1 MKKIYLL
8 TAVLIAFSSLVRSQ
22 CTISGETS
30 PTCENDAVQTLTT
43 TGDFLQGPGI
53 TGNTFDPAA
62 AGVGTHTIEAVST
75 SSYTIDQTGM
85 YAPAT
90 LNTPTAVSLTDDD
103 LSAALPIGFNFNFFG
118 TSYNQFYI
126 SSNGFIS
133 FSVEPNGCC
142 TGQALPDANAPNNLI
157 AFAWEDID
165 PGNGGQPTQNLVQYE
180 TLGTAPNRIL
190 VVEFFNVD
198 HYATGDQITVQTI
211 LYESSNI
218 IEVHT
223 TDMPSDGGNHTQGI
237 ENAAGTVAFTV
248 PGRNSANWSA
258 TNDFVAFIPDN
269 VCASTTIEVNATT
282 TGTDVQTACDSY
294 TWIDGNT
301 YTSNNNSATFTLTNA
316 AGCDSVVTLDLTI
329 NNSTTGTDVQ
339 TACDSYTWID
349 GNTYTSNNN
358 SATFTLTNA
367 AGCDSVVT
375 LDLTID
381 TVNIVVTN
389 NSPTLV
395 AEDTSGTYQWVN
407 CDDSY
412 SPIAGETDASY
423 TAIANGNYAV
433 ILTQNGCTDT
443 SACEI
448 IDNVGLNN
456 KYLADEIIV
465 SPNPSSGQF
474 SVTSSVMIQKI
485 TVIDNMGRI
494 VNTFNVNDL
503 KTLVELSEFAKGSY
517 IITITTSQGV
527 TTKNVIKH

>member
-1 MKKIYLL
+1 M
-8 TAVLIAFSSLVRSQ
+8 
-22 CTISGETS
+22 
-30 PTCENDAVQTLTT
+30 
-43 TGDFLQGPGI
+43 
-53 TGNTFDPAA
+53 
-62 AGVGTHTIEAVST
+62 
-75 SSYTIDQTGM
+75 
-85 YAPAT
+85 
-90 LNTPTAVSLTDDD
+90 
-103 LSAALPIGFNFNFFG
+103 
-118 TSYNQFYI
+118 
-126 SSNGFIS
+126 
-133 FSVEPNGCC
+133 
-142 TGQALPDANAPNNLI
+142 
-157 AFAWEDID
+157 
-165 PGNGGQPTQNLVQYE
+165 
-180 TLGTAPNRIL
+180 
-190 VVEFFNVD
+190 
-198 HYATGDQITVQTI
+198 
-211 LYESSNI
+211 
-218 IEVHT
+218 
-223 TDMPSDGGNHTQGI
+223 
-237 ENAAGTVAFTV
+237 
-248 PGRNSANWSA
+248 
-258 TNDFVAFIPDN
+258 
-269 VCASTTIEVNATT
+269 
-282 TGTDVQTACDSY
+282 
-294 TWIDGNT
+294 
-301 YTSNNNSATFTLTNA
+301 
-316 AGCDSVVTLDLTI
+316 TLDLTI